1 MATLPTRYNAIA
13 DLYVEFTRNRE
24 ERPNALLPGDV
35 VDQRIFDKGCGYG
48 VASRYMARLGA
59 SVVGVDLFSEMPAH
73 AQRIEEDSPVGVTY
87 ICADSTAGEWWDGQ
101 AFDGV
106 LSNMALMDIDDLQG
120 LESGDESAPTTEIS
134 GYEVEAA
141 SSTTNGMTSDLN

>member
-13 DLYVEFTRNRE
+13 GWYVEFTRNRE
-24 ERPNALLPGDV
+24 ERPNALCPAMLSTRGS
-35 VDQRIFDKGCGYG
+35 FDKGCGYG

-59 SVVGVDLFSEMPAH
+59 SVVGVDLSSEMPAP

-141 SSTTNGMTSDLN
+141 SSTTNGMTNDLN